1 MSQINRITQ
10 SARRTRRTESGQDR
24 VPSAW
29 RAEVTEVTTA
39 GAWLR
44 IPRLTGE
51 SRHGPVEQLEGLTL
65 EVGDRVLVVML
76 SGRKDEPVVVGRL
89 A

>member
-1 MSQINRITQ
+1 MDAISRTTRAARK
-10 SARRTRRTESGQDR
+10 ARRSETGQDR
-24 VPSAW
+24 VPTAW
-29 RAEVTEVTTA
+29 RAEVTEVTAA

-44 IPRLTGE
+44 IPRLTGD

-65 EVGDRVLVVML
+65 ESGDRVLVVML
-76 SGRKDEPVVVGRL
+76 AGRKDEPVVVGRL